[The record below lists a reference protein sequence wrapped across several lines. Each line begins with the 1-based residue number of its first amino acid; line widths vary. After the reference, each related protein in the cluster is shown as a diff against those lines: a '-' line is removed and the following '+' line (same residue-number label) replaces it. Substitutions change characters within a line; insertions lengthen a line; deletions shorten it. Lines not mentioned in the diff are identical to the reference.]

1 MQLSLSTTPFG
12 RRPYTLAQTQAQIVA
27 NECRR
32 DAVTPKWSVY
42 DDICAAKAG
51 VGLSDRGLAVLK
63 ALLSFHREDML
74 SGGKPIIV
82 FPSNRALA
90 QRAGGMAEN
99 TLRRHLAILVGLG
112 IILRRDSANGKRY
125 ARKGQGGE
133 IAEAFGFELTPLVAR
148 AGEFKHLAA
157 EVAAEQLVLRS
168 LRESIT
174 IRRRDIDK
182 MIATGAYEGVPADW
196 NGFQK
201 AFKELGGRIARTATA
216 DTLEPLAAALER
228 LASEIRGVLESHVK
242 TNKMSGNATQN
253 ERHIQTSNK
262 ILQFESETRLPI
274 SYGAITEPDAEAD
287 GPPSGRRQPPTQ
299 QQTTFPLAMILEAC
313 PDIVEQAPEGV
324 KSWRDLLA
332 EAEKVRPWLG
342 ISPSAWEEAID
353 VLGPKDAAVVLA
365 AIMQRG
371 GAITNVGGYLRSLT
385 QKARAGAFS
394 LGPVLMALIR
404 ANLRKRAEKEPRK
417 CGRDFSFARRSGSI
431 DPTVPRSM
439 AGTQNAPN

>member
-12 RRPYTLAQTQAQIVA
+12 RRSYTLAQTQAQIVA

-42 DDICAAKAG
+42 DDICAAMA
-51 VGLSDRGLAVLK
+51 VLGLSDRALAVLK

-74 SGGKPIIV
+74 SGGEPIIV

-99 TLRRHLAILVGLG
+99 TLRRHLAILVALG
-112 IILRRDSANGKRY
+112 IILRRDSPNGKRY

-133 IAEAFGFELTPLVAR
+133 IAEAFGFDLTPLVAR
-148 AGEFKHLAA
+148 AEEFKHLAA
-157 EVAAEQLVLRS
+157 EVAAEQLVLRA

-174 IRRRDIDK
+174 IHRRDIDK

-216 DTLEPLAAALER
+216 DTLEPLANALER
-228 LASEIRGVLESHVK
+228 LSSEIRSALESYVK

-262 ILQFESETRLPI
+262 ILQFESESGLPI
-274 SYGAITEPDAEAD
+274 TKGAITEPDAEAD
-287 GPPSGRRQPPTQ
+287 GPPSGRRPPTQ
-299 QQTTFPLAMILEAC
+299 QQTTFPLAMVLEAC

-342 ISPSAWEEAID
+342 ISPSAWEEAND

-371 GAITNVGGYLRSLT
+371 GAITNAGGYLRSLT

-404 ANLRKRAEKEPRK
+404 ANLRKTTEKMRA
-417 CGRDFSFARRSGSI
+417 
-431 DPTVPRSM
+431 
-439 AGTQNAPN
+439 

>member
-12 RRPYTLAQTQAQIVA
+12 RRSYTLAQTQAQIVA

-42 DDICAAKAG
+42 DDICAAMA
-51 VGLSDRGLAVLK
+51 VLGLSDRALAVLK

-74 SGGKPIIV
+74 SGGEPIIV

-99 TLRRHLAILVGLG
+99 TLRRHLAILVALG
-112 IILRRDSANGKRY
+112 IILRRDSPNGKRY

-133 IAEAFGFELTPLVAR
+133 IAEAFGFDLTPLVAR
-148 AGEFKHLAA
+148 AEEFKHLAA

-216 DTLEPLAAALER
+216 DTLEPLANALEK
-228 LASEIRGVLESHVK
+228 LSSEIRSALESYVK
-242 TNKMSGNATQN
+242 TNKMSANATQN

-262 ILQFESETRLPI
+262 ILQFESESGLPV
-274 SYGAITEPDAEAD
+274 SEGAITEPDAEAD
-287 GPPSGRRQPPTQ
+287 GPPSGRRPPTQ
-299 QQTTFPLAMILEAC
+299 QQTTFPLAMVLEAC

-342 ISPSAWEEAID
+342 ISPSAWEEAND

-371 GAITNVGGYLRSLT
+371 GAITNAGGYLRSLT

-404 ANLRKRAEKEPRK
+404 ANLRKRTEKMR
-417 CGRDFSFARRSGSI
+417 A
-431 DPTVPRSM
+431 
-439 AGTQNAPN
+439 